1 MWVLCFA
8 KYFLQGR
15 LAALG
20 LQFVYCNPGHSP
32 KIGWK
37 KDFRKPKKMAR
48 FWQLRCPV
56 LNCIYVHLGPALDS
70 RLVLQS
76 KENARDTRWVLLSS
90 ASFNRNRHS
99 IGVI

>member
-1 MWVLCFA
+1 MCTAILVTPRKLDGKKISENPRKWGNGS
-8 KYFLQGR
+8 FLAVEMPSTE
-15 LAALG
+15 L
-20 LQFVYCNPGHSP
+20 Y
-32 KIGWK
+32 
-37 KDFRKPKKMAR
+37 
-48 FWQLRCPV
+48 LRA
-56 LNCIYVHLGPALDS
+56 LGPALDS